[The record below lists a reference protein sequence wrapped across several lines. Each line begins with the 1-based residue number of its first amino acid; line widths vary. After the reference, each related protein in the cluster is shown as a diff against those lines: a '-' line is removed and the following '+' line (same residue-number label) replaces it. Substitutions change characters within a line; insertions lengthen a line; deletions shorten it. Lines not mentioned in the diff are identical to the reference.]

1 MEALL
6 KEGGGGDFFQ
16 MAFREAGDPS
26 TPPNNEVASGQFF
39 ALPPNPI
46 DTVAPTIVRSYSL
59 SGNSI
64 VVEFSET
71 INASLGHG
79 RESDVDPFSYVK
91 SGSTNPRDC
100 HVRADGRSVL
110 LDLGTP

>member
-1 MEALL
+1 
-6 KEGGGGDFFQ
+6 

-46 DTVAPTIVRSYSL
+46 DTIAPTIVRTYSL
-59 SGNSI
+59 SGNSV

-71 INASLGHG
+71 INASLDMG
-79 RESDVDPFSYVK
+79 ENPTLDPFSYEV
-91 SGSTNPRDC
+91 NPGA
-100 HVRADGRSVL
+100 HIPMAVTIRADGRSVL